1 VRIKRVEGKFQ
12 PTADA
17 KCAEATG
24 GMVAAAFPDATAAGV
39 EMLAQGGN
47 AIDAACAVGF
57 ALGVCEPQ
65 ASGLGGQSTGLVHF
79 EGRTFAVD
87 GSSRAPSLA
96 HRSRLKDP
104 ERLRLG
110 YRATTVPST
119 PATYGWLHRQ
129 YGKLDWRTVLEPAV
143 RLAREGYR
151 ITQLQHDLQVRERE
165 NFLTIPSGSGARYFL
180 ADGGE
185 PRAVGSR
192 FRQSDLA
199 NVLELIAG
207 KGIEAFYQGD
217 IAHQVHADMRANEG
231 LLRRDDLAL
240 IPWPIERRPVARRY
254 RGYLVK
260 TMPPPGAGRTL
271 LLVLLM
277 LNYLQSKFVGGRA
290 PERYHFLAETFRKA
304 FLQRRDR
311 PFDANTYPQL
321 TDKRMLSKRF
331 AREVAASIA
340 QGMDVSLP
348 LQDPVGADLGET
360 THFSVMDREG
370 NTVAMTQSIELA
382 YGSKAAADG
391 LGFLYNN
398 YMLAFEL
405 DSPAHPYYLRPN
417 AVPWSS
423 VAPTI
428 VFRRKAP
435 WLAVGSP
442 GSERIFSA
450 VGQFLVK
457 VLDGSATIGD
467 AAAEPRIHCSIG
479 GTLSFEEGRIAP
491 DVVAYLE
498 TLGYK
503 LVPREPYAF
512 YMGCVQA
519 VLKRQTDAGFQGAAD
534 PRRDGTA
541 GGPA

>member
-1 VRIKRVEGKFQ
+1 MRIKRVEGRFE
-12 PTADA
+12 PTPDRR
-17 KCAEATG
+17 CAEAPG
-24 GMVAAAFPDATAAGV
+24 GMVASAFPDATAAGV

-65 ASGLGGQSTGLVHF
+65 ASGLGGQSTGLVHY

-96 HRSRLKDP
+96 HKSRLRKPDT
-104 ERLRLG
+104 LRLG

-119 PATYGWLHRQ
+119 PATYRWLHQQ

-143 RLAREGYR
+143 RIAREGYR
-151 ITQLQHDLQVRERE
+151 ITRLQHDLQVRERE
-165 NFLTIPSGSGARYFL
+165 QFLAVPSRSGARYFL
-180 ADGGE
+180 DEAGEAHPVGGL
-185 PRAVGSR
+185 
-192 FRQSDLA
+192 FRQPELA
-199 NVLELIAG
+199 SVLELIAYQ
-207 KGIEAFYQGD
+207 GIEAFYRGD
-217 IAHQVHADMRANEG
+217 IAAQIDADMQANHG
-231 LLRRDDLAL
+231 LLRADDLAL
-240 IPWPIERRPVARRY
+240 IPWPVERRPLARRY

-260 TMPPPGAGRTL
+260 TMPPPGGGRTL

-277 LNYLQSKFVGGRA
+277 LNYLQSKFMGGTA

-304 FLQRRDR
+304 FLQRKDR

-321 TDKRMLSKRF
+321 QDKRMLSKRY
-331 AREVAASIA
+331 AREAAATIA
-340 QGMDVSLP
+340 EEMDVRLP
-348 LQDPVGADLGET
+348 LEDPVGEDVGET
-360 THFSVMDREG
+360 THFSVMDRDG

-405 DSPAHPYYLRPN
+405 ENPAHPYYLRPN
-417 AVPWSS
+417 ALPWSS
-423 VAPTI
+423 ATPTI
-428 VFRRKAP
+428 VFRRKQP
-435 WLAVGSP
+435 WLAAGSP

-450 VGQFLVK
+450 VTQFLVK
-457 VLDGSATIGD
+457 VLDGSAPLHRATD
-467 AAAEPRIHCSIG
+467 EPRIHCSIG
-479 GTLSFEEGRIAP
+479 GRLSYEADRIAP
-491 DVVAYLE
+491 EVVTYLE
-498 TLGYK
+498 GLGYK
-503 LVPREPYAF
+503 LTPREPYAF

-541 GGPA
+541 AGPS

>member
-1 VRIKRVEGKFQ
+1 MRIKRVEGRFK
-12 PTADA
+12 PTSDGNS
-17 KCAEATG
+17 AEAAG
-24 GMVAAAFPDATAAGV
+24 GMVASAFPDATTAGV
-39 EMLAQGGN
+39 EVLAQGGN
-47 AIDAACAVGF
+47 VIDAACAVGF

-87 GSSRAPSLA
+87 GSSRAPSLG
-96 HRSRLKDP
+96 HQSRLKSQ

-119 PATYGWLHRQ
+119 PATYGWLHQQ
-129 YGKLDWRTVLEPAV
+129 YGKLDWRTVLEPAI
-143 RLAREGYR
+143 RIARDGYH

-165 NFLTIPSGSGARYFL
+165 NFLGVPSHSGARYFFN
-180 ADGGE
+180 AAGEAHPVGGL
-185 PRAVGSR
+185 
-192 FRQSDLA
+192 FRQPELA
-199 NVLELIAG
+199 SVLELIAC
-207 KGIEAFYQGD
+207 KGVEAFYQGD
-217 IAHQVHADMRANEG
+217 IAAQVDADMRANNG
-231 LLRRDDLAL
+231 LLRAEDLAL
-240 IPWPIERRPVARRY
+240 IPWPIERRPIARRY

-277 LNYLQSKFVGGRA
+277 LSYLQSKFVGGKA

-304 FLQRRDR
+304 FLQRKDR

-321 TDKRMLSKRF
+321 EDKRMLSKRY
-331 AREVAASIA
+331 ARELAAGIA
-340 QGMDVSLP
+340 EEMDVHLP
-348 LQDPVGADLGET
+348 LEDPVGEDVGET
-360 THFSVMDREG
+360 THFSVMDRDG

-405 DSPAHPYYLRPN
+405 ENPAHPYYLRPN

-423 VAPTI
+423 AAPTI
-428 VFRRKAP
+428 VFRRKKP
-435 WLAVGSP
+435 WLATGSP

-450 VGQFLVK
+450 ITQFLVK
-457 VLDGSATIGD
+457 VLDGSAAISE
-467 AAAEPRIHCSIG
+467 AADEPRIHCSIG
-479 GTLSFEEGRIAP
+479 GKLTYEADRIAP
-491 DVVAYLE
+491 EVVAYLDR
-498 TLGYK
+498 LGYK
-503 LVPREPYAF
+503 LTPREPYAF
-512 YMGCVQA
+512 YLGCVQA
-519 VLKRQTDAGFQGAAD
+519 VLKRQTAAGFQGVAD

-541 GGPA
+541 AGPS

>member
-1 VRIKRVEGKFQ
+1 MRIRRVEGRFEQ
-12 PTADA
+12 TADRR
-17 KCAEATG
+17 CAEAPG
-24 GMVAAAFPDATAAGV
+24 GMVASAFPDATSAGV
-39 EMLAQGGN
+39 EVLAQGGN

-96 HRSRLKDP
+96 HKSRLKSRDT
-104 ERLRLG
+104 LRVG

-119 PATYGWLHRQ
+119 PATYRWLHQQ
-129 YGKLDWRTVLEPAV
+129 YGKLDWRTVLEPAI
-143 RLAREGYR
+143 RIARDGYH

-165 NFLTIPSGSGARYFL
+165 NFLAVASRSGARYFL
-180 ADGGE
+180 NETGE
-185 PRAVGSR
+185 AHPVGSL
-192 FRQSDLA
+192 FRQPELA
-199 NVLELIAG
+199 SVLELIACQ
-207 KGIEAFYQGD
+207 GIQAFYQGD
-217 IAHQVHADMRANEG
+217 IAAQIDADMRANDG
-231 LLRRDDLAL
+231 LLRADDLAL
-240 IPWPIERRPVARRY
+240 IPWPIERRPLARRY

-277 LNYLQSKFVGGRA
+277 LNYLQSKFVGGSA

-304 FLQRRDR
+304 FLQRKDR
-311 PFDANTYPQL
+311 PFDANTYPQMQ
-321 TDKRMLSKRF
+321 DKRMLSKRF
-331 AREVAASIA
+331 ARELAASIA
-340 QGMDVSLP
+340 EGMDIRLP
-348 LQDPVGADLGET
+348 LEDPVGEDVGDT
-360 THFSVMDREG
+360 THFSVMDRDG
-370 NTVAMTQSIELA
+370 NTVAMTQSVELV

-405 DSPAHPYYLRPN
+405 ENPAHPYYLRPN

-423 VAPTI
+423 AAPTI
-428 VFRRKAP
+428 VFRRKEP
-435 WLAVGSP
+435 WLAAGSP

-450 VGQFLVK
+450 VSQFLVK
-457 VLDGSATIGD
+457 VLDGSVSIDRATD
-467 AAAEPRIHCSIG
+467 QPRVHCSIG
-479 GTLSFEEGRIAP
+479 GKLDYEADRIAP
-491 DVVAYLE
+491 EVVAYLDR
-498 TLGYK
+498 LGYK
-503 LVPREPYAF
+503 LKRREPRSF
-512 YMGCVQA
+512 YLGCVQA

-541 GGPA
+541 AGPS